1 MQFSV
6 RASLEQFTLAHP
18 SGEGRLQISV
28 AAPAVKAPDTA
39 VPVLYVVDGDVLF
52 GMAAEIAR
60 AVSSAAGFP
69 AHYVVGIG
77 YDAAYSDFLKL
88 RTADLT
94 PPIGAGALE
103 SLGAL
108 GTAIGGESSGGAD
121 AFLAFLTDI
130 LQPGI
135 AGRYPKTVGGASVLF
150 GHSLGGLFAAHAL
163 LTRPDSF
170 ASFIVSSP
178 SLWWEGFSIL
188 EKLPAFGERL
198 AALPHQPRVFVDV
211 GAREQD
217 VPTSVPEGLGVTLEE
232 ARAQISA
239 ARMVDSAKEFA
250 DALRAAGVT
259 ELRHVAFAEDDH
271 VSAAQAGILHGMRF
285 VLGRER

>member
-18 SGEGRLQISV
+18 SGEGRLRISV
-28 AAPAVKAPDTA
+28 AAPAVAAPGAD

-60 AVSSAAGFP
+60 AVTSVAGFP

-77 YDAAYSDFLKL
+77 YDAAYADFLKL

-94 PPIGAGALE
+94 PPIGADALE

-108 GTAIGGESSGGAD
+108 GTAIGGDRGGGAD
-121 AFLAFLTDI
+121 AFLTFLVDT
-130 LQPGI
+130 LRSEI
-135 AGRYPKTVGGASVLF
+135 ATRYPQTMGGTPVLF
-150 GHSLGGLFAAHAL
+150 GHSLGGLFTAHAL

-178 SLWWEGFSIL
+178 SLWWDGFSIL
-188 EKLPAFGERL
+188 QKLPAFKERL
-198 AALPHQPRVFVDV
+198 AALPEQPRVFVDV
-211 GAREQD
+211 GGKEQD
-217 VPTSVPEGLGVTLEE
+217 LPTSVPEGLGVTLED
-232 ARAQISA
+232 ARAQIRA
-239 ARMVDSAKEFA
+239 ARMVDGAREFA
-250 DALRAAGVT
+250 DALDDAGMMN
-259 ELRHVAFAEDDH
+259 LRHVAFAEEDH

-285 VLGRER
+285 ALGRER